1 MKEDRSLNPLGI
13 SDLDRVVH
21 SPTRL
26 KILLV
31 LLSVEEADFTF
42 IARAADLTRGN
53 LSANLSKLE
62 DAGYVKIEKKFI
74 ERIPKTIVS
83 ITAKGKKA
91 LEIYS
96 NLLGPILDELRK
108 K

>member
-1 MKEDRSLNPLGI
+1 MKKANPLNTQEL

-31 LLSVEEADFTF
+31 LMSVVEADFTF
-42 IARAADLTRGN
+42 ISQAADLTRGN
-53 LSANLSKLE
+53 LSANLAKLE
-62 DAGYVKIEKKFI
+62 EAGYVKIEKKFI
-74 ERIPKTIVS
+74 DRVPKTIVS
-83 ITAKGKKA
+83 ITPEGQKA
-91 LEIYS
+91 LAEYS
-96 NLLGPILDELRK
+96 SILGPILDELRK

>member
-1 MKEDRSLNPLGI
+1 MKNDHSLDPREI

-42 IARAADLTRGN
+42 LSNAADLTRGN
-53 LSANLSKLE
+53 LSANLTKLE
-62 DAGYVKIEKKFI
+62 EAGYIKIEKKFI
-74 ERIPKTIVS
+74 ERVPKTIAS
-83 ITAKGKKA
+83 ITQAGKAA
-91 LEIYS
+91 LEDYS
-96 NLLGPILDELRK
+96 STLGPILDSLRK
-108 K
+108 

>member
-1 MKEDRSLNPLGI
+1 MKEDQTFNPQEI

-31 LLSVEEADFTF
+31 LLTVEETDFTF

-53 LSANLSKLE
+53 LSANLTKLE
-62 DAGYVKIEKKFI
+62 GVGYVKIEKKFI
-74 ERIPKTIVS
+74 ERVPKTIVS
-83 ITAKGKKA
+83 ITVEGKKA
-91 LEIYS
+91 LENYS
-96 NLLGPILDELRK
+96 KQLGPILDELRK
-108 K
+108 

>member
-1 MKEDRSLNPLGI
+1 MNSIKPLDPREI
-13 SDLDRVVH
+13 SDLDPLIH

-31 LLSVEEADFTF
+31 LMSVEEADFTF
-42 IARAADLTRGN
+42 ISNAAELTRGN

-62 DAGYVKIEKKFI
+62 EAGYLKIDKKFV

-83 ITAKGKKA
+83 ITESGEKA
-91 LEIYS
+91 LEAYS

>member
-1 MKEDRSLNPLGI
+1 MSENTHLDPQEITEIDRL
-13 SDLDRVVH
+13 VH

-42 IARAADLTRGN
+42 ICNAADLTRGN

-62 DAGYVKIEKKFI
+62 EAGYVNIEKKFI
-74 ERIPKTIVS
+74 DRVPKTIVN
-83 ITAKGKKA
+83 ITKDGVKA
-91 LEIYS
+91 LEDYS
-96 NLLGPILDELRK
+96 NLLGPILDSLRE
-108 K
+108 

>member
-1 MKEDRSLNPLGI
+1 MKEDHPLNPQEI
-13 SDLDRVVH
+13 SALDRVVH

-31 LLSVEEADFTF
+31 LLTVEEADFTF

-62 DAGYVKIEKKFI
+62 EVGYVKIEKKFI
-74 ERIPKTIVS
+74 ERVPKTIVN
-83 ITAKGKKA
+83 ITAKGVKA
-91 LEIYS
+91 LENYS

-108 K
+108 

>member
-1 MKEDRSLNPLGI
+1 MTNNDPFDPRDI
-13 SDLDRVVH
+13 SDLDSLVH

-31 LLSVEEADFTF
+31 LMSVEEADFTF
-42 IARAADLTRGN
+42 ISQAADLTRGN

-62 DAGYVKIEKKFI
+62 EAGYVEIEKKFI
-74 ERIPKTIVS
+74 ERVPKTIVRVS
-83 ITAKGKKA
+83 KAGVKA
-91 LEIYS
+91 LENYS

-108 K
+108 

>member
-1 MKEDRSLNPLGI
+1 MKEDHPLNPQEI
-13 SDLDRVVH
+13 SNLDRVVH

-31 LLSVEEADFTF
+31 LMTVEEADFTF

-62 DAGYVKIEKKFI
+62 EAGYVKIEKKFI
-74 ERIPKTIVS
+74 ERVPKTIVN
-83 ITAKGKKA
+83 ITAKGVKA
-91 LEIYS
+91 LENYS

-108 K
+108 